1 MGHGIPSSH
10 GTQLGSRAIYSF
22 AKRIERR
29 TKLGKRRHP
38 TKIPMISIVDDDVSL
53 VEATVSL
60 VESVGCIAEGFRSAE
75 DFLRSPQFPYTDC
88 LILDIRMPSMG
99 GFELQRRLAAGNH
112 RIPIIFV
119 TSYDGDDAKTQA
131 TEAGAVAFLCKPFSQ
146 ESLLQAVRSA
156 LTSKRKIRTSLRS
169 TKDNP

>member
-1 MGHGIPSSH
+1 MGHGIPSYD

-22 AKRIERR
+22 AERIERR
-29 TKLGKRRHP
+29 TKLDKKRHP

-60 VESVGCIAEGFRSAE
+60 VESVGYIAEGFCSAE
-75 DFLRSPQFPYTDC
+75 DFLKSPQLPYTDC

-99 GFELQRRLAAGNH
+99 GFELQRRLAARNH
-112 RIPIIFV
+112 SIPIIFV
-119 TSYDGDDAKTQA
+119 TSYDSDDAKTQA
-131 TEAGAVAFLCKPFSQ
+131 TGVGAVALLYKPFSQ

-156 LTSKRKIRTSLRS
+156 LKSKRKSS

>member
-1 MGHGIPSSH
+1 MEPNSA
-10 GTQLGSRAIYSF
+10 LVLLFLCKADR
-22 AKRIERR
+22 KKD
-29 TKLGKRRHP
+29 KLVKKRHP

-60 VESVGCIAEGFRSAE
+60 VESVGYIAEGFRSAE
-75 DFLRSPQFPYTDC
+75 DFLKSSQLPYTDC

-119 TSYDGDDAKTQA
+119 TSYDSDDAKTQA

-146 ESLLQAVRSA
+146 DSLLQAVRSA
-156 LTSKRKIRTSLRS
+156 LANKREGK
-169 TKDNP
+169 N

>member
-1 MGHGIPSSH
+1 MGHGIPSCH
-10 GTQLGSRAIYSF
+10 GTQPGSRAIYSF

-29 TKLGKRRHP
+29 TKLDKKRHP
-38 TKIPMISIVDDDVSL
+38 IKIPMISIVDDDVSL

-60 VESVGCIAEGFRSAE
+60 VESVGYIAEGFCSAE
-75 DFLRSPQFPYTDC
+75 DFLKSPQLPSTDC

-119 TSYDGDDAKTQA
+119 TSYDSDDAKTQA
-131 TEAGAVAFLCKPFSQ
+131 TETGAVAFLCKPFTQ
-146 ESLLQAVRSA
+146 NSLLQAVRSA
-156 LTSKRKIRTSLRS
+156 LARKRQDK
-169 TKDNP
+169 N

>member
-1 MGHGIPSSH
+1 MGHGIPEYY
-10 GTQLGSRAIYSF
+10 GTQLDSRAISSF

-29 TKLGKRRHP
+29 TKLDKKRHP
-38 TKIPMISIVDDDVSL
+38 IKIPMISIVDDDVSL

-60 VESVGCIAEGFRSAE
+60 VESVGYIAEGFRSAE
-75 DFLRSPQFPYTDC
+75 DFLKSSQLPYTDC

-119 TSYDGDDAKTQA
+119 TSYDSDDAKPQA
-131 TEAGAVAFLCKPFSQ
+131 TEAGAVALLCKPFSQ
-146 ESLLQAVRSA
+146 DSLLQAVRSA
-156 LTSKRKIRTSLRS
+156 LTRKRKVRISLRS
-169 TKDNP
+169 TKENP